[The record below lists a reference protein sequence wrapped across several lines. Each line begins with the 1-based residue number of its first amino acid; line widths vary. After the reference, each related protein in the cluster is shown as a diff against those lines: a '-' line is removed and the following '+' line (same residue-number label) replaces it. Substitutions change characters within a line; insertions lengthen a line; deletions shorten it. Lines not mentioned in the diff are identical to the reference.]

1 MNKIEY
7 EIFLDKNEKP
17 IIGMSDE
24 NIGKTENIFCILE
37 LAKFYIENS
46 IMNIKPHMNEE
57 ELGIIGSV
65 IAFLEDF
72 TDEMGDVVL
81 DMMKINGEIDMLNN
95 NKYHI
100 KVDTIEELKGI
111 NKPVIFESK
120 IYNITPKL
128 KALVLED
135 NLIYNYVNTINDV
148 STWLCESSN
157 FEKQ

>member
-7 EIFLDKNEKP
+7 EIFLDKNNRP

-46 IMNIKPHMNEE
+46 IMNIKPHMNDE

-65 IAFLEDF
+65 ITFLEDF
-72 TDEMGDVVL
+72 TEEMGDVVL
-81 DMMKINGEIDMLNN
+81 NMMKINGEIDMLNN
-95 NKYHI
+95 NIYHI
-100 KVDTIEELKGI
+100 KVDTIEELKAI
-111 NKPVIFESK
+111 NKPVIFENK
-120 IYNITPKL
+120 IFNISPKL
-128 KALVLED
+128 KVLVME
-135 NLIYNYVNTINDV
+135 NNSIYNYINTIDDI
-148 STWLCESSN
+148 STWQCESSN

>member
-7 EIFLDKNEKP
+7 EIFLDKNNRP

-46 IMNIKPHMNEE
+46 IMNIKPHMNDE

-72 TDEMGDVVL
+72 TEEMGDVVL
-81 DMMKINGEIDMLNN
+81 NMMKINGEIDMLNN
-95 NKYHI
+95 NIYHI
-100 KVDTIEELKGI
+100 KVDTIEELKAI
-111 NKPVIFESK
+111 NKPVIFENK
-120 IYNITPKL
+120 IFNISPKL
-128 KALVLED
+128 KALVME
-135 NLIYNYVNTINDV
+135 NNSIYNYINTIDGI
-148 STWLCESSN
+148 STWQCESSN